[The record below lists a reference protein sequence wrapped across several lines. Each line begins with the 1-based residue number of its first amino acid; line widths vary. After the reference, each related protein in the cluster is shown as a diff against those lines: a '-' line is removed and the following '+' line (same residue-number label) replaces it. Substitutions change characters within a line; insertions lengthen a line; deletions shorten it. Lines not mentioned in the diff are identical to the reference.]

1 MNKVACYRP
10 WTSLYIES
18 STNATK
24 PCCWVP
30 EHLGYIDNES
40 TLKSTFQTP
49 GWEKMRKDMYDANG
63 ELPSQCP
70 KYCHHKQNEDFFE
83 KTYQSRVF
91 ASQMLNMQWDTAPFE
106 LSATVANAC
115 NLKCKM
121 CWIFDDFDYEIPQE
135 GLNRI
140 LDEIKTKTLH
150 NQAFGLPQ
158 LSINLSGG
166 EVFYAKAMRDNL
178 YKLIN
183 DKNAGNS
190 FKFNFVT
197 NASIWDQTF
206 WDLLAKKPQTLNCIT
221 ISVDGY
227 DSESYLKIRG
237 VDKFE
242 TVLSNIDKIIEF
254 RNEHVKKDDFW
265 PIHVNSLIQTSTYP
279 KLKEIIDLF
288 LQKDVVLSFIPLI
301 ISYKSEAEWQCFNS
315 PEHQQ
320 PCLDAIDQAIE
331 YVESM
336 LNQRENDN
344 DWKKGWNLFSMKTS
358 LERNRIYLNELM
370 QNS

>member
-1 MNKVACYRP
+1 MNKIACYRP
-10 WTSLYIES
+10 WTSLYIEN

-24 PCCWVP
+24 PCCWVHD
-30 EHLGYIDNES
+30 HLGYIDNDA
-40 TLKSTFQTP
+40 TLKSTFQTEK
-49 GWEKMRKDMYDANG
+49 WEKMRKDMYDANG
-63 ELPSQCP
+63 ELPKQCP
-70 KYCHHKQNEDFFE
+70 VYCQHKQNEDFFE
-83 KTYQSRVF
+83 KTYQSRVY
-91 ASQMLNMQWDTAPFE
+91 ASQMLNMPWSTAPFE

-140 LDEIKTKTLH
+140 LDEIKAETLH

-166 EVFYAKAMRDNL
+166 EVFYAKPMRDSL

-183 DKNAGNS
+183 DKAAGNT

-206 WDLLAKKPQTLNCIT
+206 WDLLAAKPNALNCVT
-221 ISVDGY
+221 ISIDGY

-242 TVLSNIDKIIEF
+242 TVLSNIDKIIAF
-254 RNEHVKKDDFW
+254 RNEHVKENDFW
-265 PIHVNSLIQTSTYP
+265 PIHINSLIQTTTYP

-288 LQKDVVLSFIPLI
+288 LEKDVVLSFIPLVV
-301 ISYKSEAEWQCFNS
+301 SYKSEAEWQCFNL

-331 YVESM
+331 YVKTF
-336 LNQRENDN
+336 ENLKD
-344 DWKKGWNLFSMKTS
+344 DWKLGWNLWSIKTS
-358 LERNRIYLNELM
+358 LERNRTYLSSLM
-370 QNS
+370 QK